1 MDVPEHLKI
10 DVSKLI
16 LPQEEM
22 LEIAKK
28 KKELYIG
35 IPKESSFLERRIAL
49 IPDAV
54 DMLVKNGYRVL
65 VETGAGDGAK
75 FTDSDFSEAG
85 AEIIYDTKKVYQ
97 ADIILKVDPPT
108 KEEITYLKPN
118 QTIISAIL
126 LAAQKKEYFN
136 SLMRKKVTAIA
147 FESLQ
152 DESGLYPIV
161 RSMSEIA
168 GNTSVIIAGQYL
180 TNSQGGVGQLFGGLT
195 GIPPTE
201 IVIIGSGTVAEYATR
216 SALGLGAR
224 VKVFDRS
231 IERLRRFQSLFQ
243 ERIYTAIIKPKI
255 LEQALKE
262 ADVVIGAIR
271 PKKGRSPI
279 IVTEEMVQQMKAGSI
294 IIDVSIDMGGCIE
307 TSELRPIDKPCFK
320 KFGVIHYGVPNI
332 GSMVARTASYA
343 LSNVFAPFLL
353 TIGDYGGTT
362 EAIKSLKYLEK
373 GVYIYRGKMCSEYIS
388 EIFNIPFSDISLHLG
403 KFR

>member
-28 KKELYIG
+28 KQELYIG
-35 IPKESSFLERRIAL
+35 VPKENSILEKRIAL

-54 DMLVKNGYRVL
+54 DMLVKNGHRVI

-75 FTDSDFSEAG
+75 FTDNDFSEAG
-85 AEIIYDTKKVYQ
+85 AEIAYDQKKVYE

-108 KEEITYLKPN
+108 KDEILLLKPN
-118 QTIISAIL
+118 QTVISAIL
-126 LAAQKKEYFN
+126 LAAQKREYFS

-152 DESGLYPIV
+152 DETGLYPIV

-231 IERLRRFQSLFQ
+231 IERLRRFQGLFQ

-279 IVTEEMVQQMKAGSI
+279 IVTEEMVQQMKSGSI
-294 IIDVSIDMGGCIE
+294 IIDVSIDMGGCVE
-307 TSELRPIDKPCFK
+307 TSELRPIDHPCFK
-320 KFGVIHYGVPNI
+320 KYGVIHYGVPNI

-353 TIGDYGGTT
+353 NIGDYGGTT

-373 GVYIYRGKMCSEYIS
+373 GVYIYRGKMCSEYIA

>member
-1 MDVPEHLKI
+1 MDVPEHMKI

-16 LPQEEM
+16 MPQAEM

-28 KKELYIG
+28 KKELFIG
-35 IPKESSFLERRIAL
+35 IPKERSLLERRIAL

-54 DMLVKNGYRVL
+54 DMLVKNGHRVI
-65 VETGAGDGAK
+65 VETGAGDGAN
-75 FTDSDFSEAG
+75 FSDSDFSEAG
-85 AEIIYDTKKVYQ
+85 AEIAYDIKKVYE
-97 ADIILKVDPPT
+97 ADTILKVDPPT
-108 KEEITYLKPN
+108 KEEIDLLKPN
-118 QTIISAIL
+118 QTVISAIL
-126 LAAQKKEYFN
+126 LAAQKREYFK
-136 SLMRKKVTAIA
+136 SLMHKKVTAIA
-147 FESLQ
+147 YESLQ
-152 DESGLYPIV
+152 DESGLFPIV

-180 TNSQGGVGQLFGGLT
+180 TNAQGGAGQLFGGLT

-224 VKVFDRS
+224 VKVFDIS
-231 IERLRRFQSLFQ
+231 IERLRRFQGLFQ

-279 IVTEEMVQQMKAGSI
+279 IVTEEMVQQMKQGSI
-294 IIDVSIDMGGCIE
+294 IIDVSIDMGGCVE
-307 TSELRPIDKPCFK
+307 TSELRPIDQPCFK
-320 KFGVIHYGVPNI
+320 KYGVIHYGVPNI
-332 GSMVARTASYA
+332 GSMVSRTASYA

-353 TIGDYGGTT
+353 NIGNYGGVT
-362 EAIKSLKYLEK
+362 EAIKSLKYLEN
-373 GVYIYRGKMCSEYIS
+373 GVYIYRGKMCNEYIA
-388 EIFNIPFSDISLHLG
+388 ELFNIPFSDISLHLG

>member
-28 KKELYIG
+28 KKELFIG

-54 DMLVKNGYRVL
+54 DMLVKNGHRVV

-85 AEIIYDTKKVYQ
+85 AEIAYDIKKVYG
-97 ADIILKVDPPT
+97 ADVILKVDPPT
-108 KEEITYLKPN
+108 KDEIALLKPN

-126 LAAQKKEYFN
+126 LAAQKREYFS

-152 DESGLYPIV
+152 DETGLYPIV

-231 IERLRRFQSLFQ
+231 IERLRRFQGLFQ

-262 ADVVIGAIR
+262 ADVLIGAIR

-279 IVTEEMVQQMKAGSI
+279 IVTEEMVQQMKTGSI
-294 IIDVSIDMGGCIE
+294 IIDISIDMGGCIE
-307 TSELRPIDKPCFK
+307 TSELRPIDHPCFK
-320 KFGVIHYGVPNI
+320 KYGVIHYCVPNI

-353 TIGDYGGTT
+353 NIGDYGGTT
-362 EAIKSLKYLEK
+362 EAIKTLKYLEK
-373 GVYIYRGKMCSEYIS
+373 GVYIYRGKMCSEYIA
-388 EIFNIPFSDISLHLG
+388 ELFNIPFSDISLHLG

>member
-28 KKELYIG
+28 KKELFIG

-54 DMLVKNGYRVL
+54 DMLVKNGHRVI

-85 AEIIYDTKKVYQ
+85 AEIAYNVKKVYE

-108 KEEITYLKPN
+108 KDEIALLKPN

-126 LAAQKKEYFN
+126 LAAQKREYFS
-136 SLMRKKVTAIA
+136 SLMRKKITAIA

-152 DESGLYPIV
+152 DETGLFPIV

-231 IERLRRFQSLFQ
+231 IERLRRFQGLFQ

-255 LEQALKE
+255 LEQALME
-262 ADVVIGAIR
+262 ADVLIGAIR

-279 IVTEEMVQQMKAGSI
+279 IVTEEMVQQMKSGSI
-294 IIDVSIDMGGCIE
+294 IIDISIDMGGCIE
-307 TSELRPIDKPCFK
+307 TSELRPIDHPCFK
-320 KFGVIHYGVPNI
+320 KHGVIHYCVPNI

-353 TIGDYGGTT
+353 SIGDFGGTT